1 MAHPHG
7 VPDAMGGNRQ
17 FLADPEN
24 ANLATIVGD
33 MAAMQ
38 LQIMHAFDA
47 IVPGDDDGNPRLIT
61 AAMAARAQ
69 QLLLA
74 ANVNQQREQ
83 NTRELTPLTRLPAL
97 PYGANVN
104 VAGIRMNNIPV
115 FSGKSTDKLTD

>member
-7 VPDAMGGNRQ
+7 VPNDMGGNRV

-33 MAAMQ
+33 MAALL
-38 LQIMHAFDA
+38 LQVMHANDA
-47 IVPGDDDGNPRLIT
+47 AVPGAAGGNPRLIT
-61 AAMAARAQ
+61 AAMTARAQ

-83 NTRELTPLTRLPAL
+83 DTRELTLYR
-97 PYGANVN
+97 
-104 VAGIRMNNIPV
+104 
-115 FSGKSTDKLTD
+115 FSTL